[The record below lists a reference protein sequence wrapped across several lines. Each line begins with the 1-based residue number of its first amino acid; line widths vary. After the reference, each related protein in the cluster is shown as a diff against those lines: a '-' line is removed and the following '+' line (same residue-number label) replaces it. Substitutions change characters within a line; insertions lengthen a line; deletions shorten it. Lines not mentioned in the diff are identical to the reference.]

1 MQQDFMN
8 DGTNGN
14 ERIEALRKRE
24 QAIKAAI
31 AAEQVRRQRRK
42 EKEDARLFS
51 IIGEALIKNAAQS
64 PDFQLMLK
72 QVLQSAA
79 LRETDRAVLAGKGWL

>member
-1 MQQDFMN
+1 M
-8 DGTNGN
+8 DGPKIVN
-14 ERIEALRKRE
+14 EKLESLRRKEAAL
-24 QAIKAAI
+24 KAAI
-31 AAEQVRRQRRK
+31 ATEKVRQQKRK

-51 IIGEALIKNAAQS
+51 IVGEVLVKNAAQS

-79 LRETDRAVLAGKGWL
+79 LRETDRVFLAAKAWL